1 MRSLSCARRLH
12 WNKIGDQGATA
23 IAKALEVN
31 GALKLKKLVVPNG
44 LEEHEDLVAA
54 CRAKGVQLV

>member
-31 GALKLKKLVVPNG
+31 GALKLKQLFVGSALSGHALLK
-44 LEEHEDLVAA
+44 AA
-54 CRAKGVQLV
+54 CKEKGVRLD